1 MRRWRPLLFALG
13 LALTL
18 ALALHVTDFALTLWQ
33 RLSEASP
40 LFLALYGL
48 LIALV
53 AWLVLRLMRP
63 RRPVAAAAPPPP
75 DAPQIDRQ
83 LEAAL
88 QAGLPVERYRAEL
101 AELERRR
108 AGGRVIVA
116 CFGEVSAGKSSLI
129 RALLPGAEVV
139 VSPVGGSTRTI
150 VHHVWTSPA
159 GDELVLAD
167 VPGLNEA
174 DGTLDA
180 EAEGEAVRAHAVIY
194 VTGGDLA
201 RAELAALERLLSL
214 GKPLLVALNKA
225 DRYTAAELA
234 LVQARIRER
243 LAGRA
248 ELVAVSAGGT
258 EEVVRIG
265 ADGSETRIERERPA
279 DVHALGVALQR
290 TLDADAGA
298 LESLRDAAVFT
309 LIGRELD
316 AALAAERAA
325 RAETV
330 VETYARKAVFGALA
344 AVGPGTD
351 VLIQGW
357 LGMQML
363 KELSAVYG
371 VPAQEIDLKRFLDLA
386 SRHVGRR
393 MNLLLALAGNVLKAF
408 PGVGTVLGGALHAI
422 AYGLIFESLGHA
434 AARSLASRGALVPG
448 VAVHLFEDALG
459 EHLETRARRLA
470 ALVVGRA
477 RSAEPGRDADRSDA

>member
-1 MRRWRPLLFALG
+1 MHRWRPLLYA
-13 LALTL
+13 L
-18 ALALHVTDFALTLWQ
+18 ALALALALFLHATDFALTLWQ
-33 RLSEASP
+33 RLADAPP
-40 LFLALYGL
+40 LFLALYGALIVL
-48 LIALV
+48 L
-53 AWLVLRLMRP
+53 AWFGRRLLRP
-63 RRPVAAAAPPPP
+63 RRAAPAVAPA
-75 DAPQIDRQ
+75 DAPSIERQIDNA
-83 LEAAL
+83 E
-88 QAGLPVERYRAEL
+88 QAGLAVARHRAEL

-108 AGGRVIVA
+108 AAGRIVVA

-129 RALLPGAEVV
+129 RALLPGADAQ
-139 VSPVGGSTRTI
+139 VSPVGGSTRAV

-180 EAEGEAVRAHAVIY
+180 TAEAEAVRAHAVIF
-194 VTGGDLA
+194 VTGADLT
-201 RAELAALERLLSL
+201 RAELAAIERLLAL

-225 DRYTAAELA
+225 DRYTAEDLVR
-234 LVQARIRER
+234 VQARIGER
-243 LAGRA
+243 LGGRA
-248 ELVAVSAGGT
+248 EVIAVSAGGR
-258 EEVVRIG
+258 EEVVRID
-265 ADGSETRIERERPA
+265 ADGRESHVQRERPA
-279 DVHALGVALQR
+279 DVQGLAVALQR
-290 TLDADAGA
+290 RLDADAGA
-298 LESLRDAAVFT
+298 LDTLRDAAVFT

-330 VETYARKAVFGALA
+330 VETYARKAVFGAMA

-351 VLIQGW
+351 LLIQGW

-371 VPAQEIDLKRFLDLA
+371 VPAQEIELKRFLDLA

-422 AYGLIFESLGHA
+422 AYGLIFESLGQA
-434 AARSLASRGALVPG
+434 AARSLASRGELAPG

-470 ALVVGRA
+470 ALVVGGA
-477 RSAEPGRDADRSDA
+477 RSADPGRDAGRNDG